1 MKHFT
6 GCLSQDLRRCLL
18 SKQFVLSTIG
28 VSLIHF
34 LSAWWD
40 IQASYS
46 CVAYYYFVARVMGL
60 ENLFLVVAVI
70 PGALSF
76 RKETDNAYGRMVIIR
91 SSMTAYLTSKSVV
104 AFISAAL
111 VSVLGDFLFIG
122 GLSLYYPIWD
132 ASFSNQVAGID
143 IWKYSAMYFVYYI
156 LIRSF
161 CAALFSVVTLLISLY
176 VNNMFVVLSVPIAG
190 FYFWETLSDYLQFP
204 SQMDIRHLL
213 NGTALGWESMESM
226 VFSLSTF
233 VILSLLS
240 SVYFIFGGRR
250 KLASE

>member
-70 PGALSF
+70 PV
-76 RKETDNAYGRMVIIR
+76 VIVPP
-91 SSMTAYLTSKSVV
+91 SV
-104 AFISAAL
+104 
-111 VSVLGDFLFIG
+111 
-122 GLSLYYPIWD
+122 
-132 ASFSNQVAGID
+132 
-143 IWKYSAMYFVYYI
+143 
-156 LIRSF
+156 SF
-161 CAALFSVVTLLISLY
+161 CV
-176 VNNMFVVLSVPIAG
+176 
-190 FYFWETLSDYLQFP
+190 FP
-204 SQMDIRHLL
+204 KY
-213 NGTALGWESMESM
+213 N
-226 VFSLSTF
+226 
-233 VILSLLS
+233 
-240 SVYFIFGGRR
+240 FIY
-250 KLASE
+250 KHK